1 MRNAAPAQIAWR
13 FLCQHKRRFS
23 AALAWRVLFVIVP
36 MQVPVLTGAMI
47 DGLTHEDVSVYGCEI
62 CAAGSAGIPR
72 VLLLALVGVVVV
84 YGVAAYGQMMA
95 SHRLSR
101 AFVTSLRKAVA
112 RKTLDLSLDQVQH
125 FGGGDLMDR
134 TLTDTANLR
143 RFMERVCVQ
152 SLINVLRVIYP
163 VAMLLAI
170 DPVLTLVVLSVLV
183 PQELVTR
190 LLQRRLH
197 RATQQSRRRHASL
210 TGDVKESI
218 DGVETVKSL
227 CAEEVCV
234 ARIERSADALET
246 DELEAS
252 RYSAAISG
260 TVFLT
265 TSLGIA
271 LTWWQGGQ
279 RVLSGDMTLGALVV
293 FTGFVAFAYQPFR
306 QFTTMLTTYRR
317 GLVSLERIEELLT
330 AEPQVTRTGT
340 GRPLRVASGRIEF
353 HGVAFR
359 YARQPV
365 LAEIDLVIEPRE
377 LTVVMGRSGSGK
389 SSLLRLMVRLHDPQQ
404 GAVLID
410 GQDLRDV
417 NLQSLRTQVAVVPQ
431 QPVLFSGTIRQNIC
445 LGRPDAPPEEVTAA
459 CQAAG
464 AMELIAR
471 LDDGLEARLGRG
483 GVRLSGGEA
492 QRVSIA
498 RALLLR
504 PQIILMDEPTSA
516 LDATSECAILAAL
529 ERLRGVATVVIVAH
543 RASTIRSA
551 DRVVVLDAGRVV
563 AAGPQADVRR
573 QLPLFR
579 QLVPNTRAEAA

>member
-1 MRNAAPAQIAWR
+1 VRNAAPAQIAWR

-62 CAAGSAGIPR
+62 RAAGSAGIPR

-125 FGGGDLMDR
+125 FGAGDLMDR

-183 PQELVTR
+183 PQELITR

-317 GLVSLERIEELLT
+317 GLVSLERIEELLA
-330 AEPQVTRTGT
+330 AEPQVTRVGT

-365 LAEIDLVIEPRE
+365 LADIDLVIEPRE

-492 QRVSIA
+492 QRISIA

>member
-1 MRNAAPAQIAWR
+1 VRNAAPAQIAWR

-183 PQELVTR
+183 PQELITR

>member
-1 MRNAAPAQIAWR
+1 
-13 FLCQHKRRFS
+13 
-23 AALAWRVLFVIVP
+23 
-36 MQVPVLTGAMI
+36 
-47 DGLTHEDVSVYGCEI
+47 
-62 CAAGSAGIPR
+62 
-72 VLLLALVGVVVV
+72 
-84 YGVAAYGQMMA
+84 
-95 SHRLSR
+95 
-101 AFVTSLRKAVA
+101 
-112 RKTLDLSLDQVQH
+112 
-125 FGGGDLMDR
+125 
-134 TLTDTANLR
+134 
-143 RFMERVCVQ
+143 
-152 SLINVLRVIYP
+152 
-163 VAMLLAI
+163 
-170 DPVLTLVVLSVLV
+170 
-183 PQELVTR
+183 
-190 LLQRRLH
+190 
-197 RATQQSRRRHASL
+197 L

-218 DGVETVKSL
+218 DGVETVKAL

-317 GLVSLERIEELLT
+317 GLVSLERIEELLA
-330 AEPQVTRTGT
+330 AEPQVTRVGT

-365 LAEIDLVIEPRE
+365 LADIDLVIEPRE

-431 QPVLFSGTIRQNIC
+431 QPVLFSGTIGQNIC

-471 LDDGLEARLGRG
+471 LDGGLEARLGRG

-492 QRVSIA
+492 QRISIA

-573 QLPLFR
+573 QSPLFR

>member
-1 MRNAAPAQIAWR
+1 VRNAAPAQIAWR

-112 RKTLDLSLDQVQH
+112 RKTLDLSLDQAQH
-125 FGGGDLMDR
+125 FGAGDLMDR

-183 PQELVTR
+183 PQELITR

-218 DGVETVKSL
+218 DGVETVKAL

>member
-1 MRNAAPAQIAWR
+1 VRNAAPAQIAWR

-170 DPVLTLVVLSVLV
+170 DPALTLVVLSVLV
-183 PQELVTR
+183 PQELITR

-359 YARQPV
+359 YVRQPV
-365 LAEIDLVIEPRE
+365 LAEINLVIEPRE

>member
-1 MRNAAPAQIAWR
+1 VRNAAPAQIAWR

-183 PQELVTR
+183 PQELITR

-483 GVRLSGGEA
+483 GARLSGGEA